1 MIPEIDVD
9 AVVQNELRT
18 RGPVDFKP
26 RLDDMVGSTDDSIQW
41 AEKQIGK
48 KLAPPKEGK
57 QTTSDAYDPGEAPS
71 YTLPKDMMEDEDTA
85 STLKSAH
92 LAEWIH
98 KNGGDGD
105 RHHHHDPYHI
115 DEAGVEHRYARPGGG
130 YEGVGFNHYGQD
142 EESGFYGTANP
153 GARCTP
159 SYEHIKGCV
168 AGHNLNT
175 FKGKS
180 LEACKQIC
188 DKMESCKGFEYFV
201 KSDAAEVSGTWEEGD
216 CTP

>member
-1 MIPEIDVD
+1 MLPEIDVD
-9 AVVQNELRT
+9 AIVQNDLKT
-18 RGPVDFKP
+18 RAPVDFKP
-26 RLDDMVGSTDDSIQW
+26 KLDDMVGATDASIQW
-41 AEKQIGK
+41 AEKSVGK
-48 KLAPPKEGK
+48 KLSSPEKAK
-57 QTTSDAYDPGEAPS
+57 QLASEAYNPEEAPA

-115 DEAGVEHRYARPGGG
+115 DEEGNEHLYARPGGG
-130 YEGVGFNHYGQD
+130 YEGVGFDHYGKDQ
-142 EESGFYGTANP
+142 ESGFYGSTNP

-159 SYEHIKGCV
+159 AYVHIKGCV
-168 AGHNLNT
+168 AGHNIDT

-180 LEACKQIC
+180 LE
-188 DKMESCKGFEYFV
+188 
-201 KSDAAEVSGTWEEGD
+201 
-216 CTP
+216 